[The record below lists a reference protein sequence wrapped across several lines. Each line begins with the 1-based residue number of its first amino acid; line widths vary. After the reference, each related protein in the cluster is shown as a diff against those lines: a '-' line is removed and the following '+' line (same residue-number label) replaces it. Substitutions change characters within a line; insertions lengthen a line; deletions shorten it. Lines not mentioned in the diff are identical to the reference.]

1 MNFHDYITSVEK
13 TQIRVLTSW
22 QQNTDISKLKIE
34 PDLKRFY
41 PVCVEIPVAPVLLVH
56 TKADG
61 FIAPDVK
68 HREQEIAQNI
78 NLSWMQINQING
90 DGSLNCVRS
99 NEKLFEIEDSFKK
112 AFAEVFDFL
121 TWDEFLDEKGFLSDL
136 AIKLI
141 VNRL

>member
-1 MNFHDYITSVEK
+1 MNFHDYIISAEK

-34 PDLKRFY
+34 PDLKRFF
-41 PVCVEIPVAPVLLVH
+41 PVCGEIPAAPILLVH

-61 FIAPDVK
+61 FIAPDAK
-68 HREQEIAQNI
+68 HRNQETAKNI
-78 NLSWMQINQING
+78 NLSWIQINQINE

-99 NEKLFEIEDSFKK
+99 NEKLFEIEDSFKE

-121 TWDEFLDEKGFLSDL
+121 TWDEFLDENGCINRVPLQ
-136 AIKLI
+136 LI
-141 VNRL
+141 DNRI

>member
-1 MNFHDYITSVEK
+1 MNFLDYITSAEK
-13 TQIRVLTSW
+13 TPIRVLTSW
-22 QQNTDISKLKIE
+22 QRNTDISKLKIE

-41 PVCVEIPVAPVLLVH
+41 PVCGEIPAAPILLVH

-78 NLSWMQINQING
+78 NLSWIQINQINE
-90 DGSLNCVRS
+90 DGTLNCETS
-99 NEKLFEIEDSFKK
+99 NKRLFEIDDSFKE

-121 TWDEFLDEKGFLSDL
+121 SWEEFLDENGLLSDL

-141 VNRL
+141 INRL

>member
-1 MNFHDYITSVEK
+1 MNFHDYITLAEK
-13 TQIRVLTSW
+13 TPIRVLTSW
-22 QQNTDISKLKIE
+22 QRNTDISKLKIE

-41 PVCVEIPVAPVLLVH
+41 PVCGEIPAAPILLVH

-68 HREQEIAQNI
+68 HREQEIAQTI
-78 NLSWMQINQING
+78 NLSWIQITQINE
-90 DGSLNCVRS
+90 DGSLNCVTS
-99 NEKLFEIEDSFKK
+99 NENLFELDDTFKET
-112 AFAEVFDFL
+112 FAEVFDFL
-121 TWDEFLDEKGFLSDL
+121 TWDEFLDENVCLSDL